1 MVNFGVSAPPNSP
14 VTSSSSS
21 SEDTMITGCS
31 PTPIYIHG
39 FSTVG
44 HSRPWTPKMEAEQ
57 KALSNIMSF
66 CDMNSL
72 EDFNISRPWMLP
84 GDVVDLELRSVFLR
98 LQLLRKIFVALTHV
112 LNTTTQ
118 EVNEVLAEI
127 KKLICST
134 SFIIYNEWEREHQQI
149 VAKRNFELRREKAVT
164 SNPITRAFR
173 GSAANIREEY
183 AVRAMEA
190 DSKRDQR
197 LAAVTEE
204 MEIIDLHRSFLSL
217 AISPLVSNSATFV
230 YNGSVQGTFS
240 EVPITTAN
248 VRKVRH
254 GVYQYTLL
262 WDSTAD
268 AEAVL
273 CPVVFRRSQFGRF
286 PPNLHLKWTKCSYTG
301 DKGSVSS
308 ASTLGLQSAINVVVW
323 DERITHDREELEH
336 FFRDES
342 LRYMTP
348 DGRERAVRKET
359 KQWRKLMQA

>member
-1 MVNFGVSAPPNSP
+1 M
-14 VTSSSSS
+14 
-21 SEDTMITGCS
+21 
-31 PTPIYIHG
+31 YIHG
-39 FSTVG
+39 FSTIG

-57 KALSNIMSF
+57 KALSNILSF
-66 CDMNSL
+66 CDMNNL
-72 EDFNISRPWMLP
+72 EDFHLSRPWMLP
-84 GDVVDLELRSVFLR
+84 GDGVDLELRSVFLR
-98 LQLLRKIFVALTHV
+98 LQLLRKIFVSLTQI

-118 EVNEVLAEI
+118 EVNDVLSEM

-134 SFIIYNEWEREHQQI
+134 TIIIYKEWEREHQQI
-149 VAKRNFELRREKAVT
+149 AANRDFALRREKT
-164 SNPITRAFR
+164 ITPNLLTRALR
-173 GSAANIREEY
+173 GSSARIREEY

-197 LAAVTEE
+197 LAVVKEE
-204 MEIIDLHRSFLSL
+204 MEVIDLHRSFLSL
-217 AISPLVSNSATFV
+217 ATSPLVSNSTTFV

-240 EVPITTAN
+240 EVPISTAN
-248 VRKVRH
+248 IRKVRH
-254 GVYQYTLL
+254 GVYQYTLP

-286 PPNLHLKWTKCSYTG
+286 SPSLHLEWTKCSYTG

-308 ASTLGLQSAINVVVW
+308 ASTLGLQPVINIVVW

-336 FFRDES
+336 YFRDES

-348 DGRERAVRKET
+348 EDKEKAVQKET
-359 KQWRKLMQA
+359 KQWRKLMGA